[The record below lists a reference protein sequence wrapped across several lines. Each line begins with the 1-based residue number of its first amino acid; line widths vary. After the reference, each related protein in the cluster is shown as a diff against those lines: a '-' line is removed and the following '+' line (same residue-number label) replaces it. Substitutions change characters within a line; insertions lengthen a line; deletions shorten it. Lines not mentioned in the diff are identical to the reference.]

1 MKKNI
6 TLSLFL
12 LISYFSYSQCNGRYE
27 NEIFSSVSVN
37 TVNYSDVYND
47 YRHEMDIYTPDGDT
61 EDNRPVVIYT
71 HGGSFYAGDKGAV
84 DCVDFCTSMA
94 KRGYVAISANYR
106 LSQNPIGFII
116 STEEQYRTVL
126 KSVFDIKAAI
136 RYLRKEHASSNPI
149 GIDPN
154 AIYVG
159 GYSAGGVLAIHLA
172 YIDQIS
178 DLPTSPVNAQNIVS
192 DIGGTLEG
200 DGGNNGFS
208 SEVNGIFSYGGGIN
222 NLDWIN
228 VDDEPIA
235 SVHGTNDQLVNYNCA
250 PGLGLSSVLNLCGAG
265 EMHSR
270 ADSIGLYNQLL
281 TYQGEDH
288 SWCQSGNNNPLFVQA
303 TQFVTDFLFT
313 LLPCNPNSV
322 SYIEKNN
329 LETKI
334 YPNPSYG
341 TININS
347 NELIRSIRVFNSIG
361 AEVFSKSIRSKIVQ
375 LNNLDPGV
383 HLILLEGDN
392 NKKKTHKI
400 SFQ

>member
-1 MKKNI
+1 
-6 TLSLFL
+6 
-12 LISYFSYSQCNGRYE
+12 
-27 NEIFSSVSVN
+27 
-37 TVNYSDVYND
+37 
-47 YRHEMDIYTPDGDT
+47 
-61 EDNRPVVIYT
+61 
-71 HGGSFYAGDKGAV
+71 
-84 DCVDFCTSMA
+84 MA

-106 LSQNPIGFII
+106 LNQNPVNFIL

-126 KSVFDIKAAI
+126 KSVSDIKAAI
-136 RYLRKEHASSNPI
+136 RYLRKEYSNSNQI
-149 GIDPN
+149 GIDPD

-159 GYSAGGVLAIHLA
+159 GYSAGAVLAIHLA

-178 DLPTSPVNAQNIVS
+178 DLPTSPFNAQNIVS

-208 SEVNGIFSYGGGIN
+208 SEVNGIFSFGGGIN

-228 VDDEPIA
+228 VNDEPIV
-235 SVHGTNDQLVNYNCA
+235 SVHGTNDLLVNYNCA

-270 ADSIGLYNQLL
+270 ADSVGLYNQLL

-288 SWCQSGNNNPLFVQA
+288 GWCQSGDNNPLFVQA

-322 SYIEKNN
+322 SYIEKNS
-329 LETKI
+329 LKAKI

-341 TININS
+341 TINIIS
-347 NELIRSIRVFNSIG
+347 DELINNIRVFNYLG
-361 AEVFSKSIRSKIVQ
+361 AEVYSKLTRSKKIQ
-375 LNNLDPGV
+375 LNSLDTGV
-383 HLILLEGDN
+383 HLILLEGQN
-392 NKKKTHKI
+392 NKKRIHKI
-400 SFQ
+400 SVH

>member
-1 MKKNI
+1 M
-6 TLSLFL
+6 
-12 LISYFSYSQCNGRYE
+12 
-27 NEIFSSVSVN
+27 
-37 TVNYSDVYND
+37 
-47 YRHEMDIYTPDGDT
+47 
-61 EDNRPVVIYT
+61 
-71 HGGSFYAGDKGAV
+71 

-106 LSQNPIGFII
+106 LSQNPVSFII

-192 DIGGTLEG
+192 DISGTLEG

-235 SVHGTNDQLVNYNCA
+235 
-250 PGLGLSSVLNLCGAG
+250 
-265 EMHSR
+265 
-270 ADSIGLYNQLL
+270 
-281 TYQGEDH
+281 
-288 SWCQSGNNNPLFVQA
+288 
-303 TQFVTDFLFT
+303 
-313 LLPCNPNSV
+313 
-322 SYIEKNN
+322 
-329 LETKI
+329 
-334 YPNPSYG
+334 
-341 TININS
+341 
-347 NELIRSIRVFNSIG
+347 
-361 AEVFSKSIRSKIVQ
+361 
-375 LNNLDPGV
+375 
-383 HLILLEGDN
+383 
-392 NKKKTHKI
+392 
-400 SFQ
+400 

>member
-6 TLSLFL
+6 TLSFFL
-12 LISYFSYSQCNGRYE
+12 LISYFFYSQCNGRYE
-27 NEIFSSVSVN
+27 NEIFSSVNVN

-47 YRHEMDIYTPDGDT
+47 YRHEMDIYTPDGDN
-61 EDNRPVVIYT
+61 ENNRPVVIYT

-106 LSQNPIGFII
+106 LNQSPVNFIL

-126 KSVFDIKAAI
+126 KSVSDIKAAI
-136 RYLRKEHASSNPI
+136 RYLRKEYSNSNQI
-149 GIDPN
+149 GIDPD

-159 GYSAGGVLAIHLA
+159 GYSAGAVLAIHLA

-178 DLPTSPVNAQNIVS
+178 DLPTSPFNAQNIVS

-208 SEVNGIFSYGGGIN
+208 SEVNGIFSFGGGIN

-228 VDDEPIA
+228 VNDEPIV
-235 SVHGTNDQLVNYNCA
+235 SVHGTNDLLVNYNCA

-265 EMHSR
+265 EMHPR
-270 ADSIGLYNQLL
+270 ADSVGLYNQLL

-288 SWCQSGNNNPLFVQA
+288 GWCQSGDNNPLFLQA

-322 SYIEKNN
+322 SYIEKNS
-329 LETKI
+329 LKAKI

-341 TININS
+341 TINIIS
-347 NELIRSIRVFNSIG
+347 DELINNIRVFNYLG
-361 AEVFSKSIRSKIVQ
+361 AEVYSKLTRSKKIQV
-375 LNNLDPGV
+375 NSLDTGV
-383 HLILLEGDN
+383 HLILLEGQN
-392 NKKKTHKI
+392 NKKRIHKI
-400 SFQ
+400 SVH